1 MKFIYKPAFLSLI
14 IDFLILIIGIF
25 VVLEWFPLTTRTPY
39 DKYADGALF
48 YYGIWVLISYI
59 LGRYKPLHLLKYKIV
74 SFNLIYTTLLTFL
87 IVSFVSFALFKGHYS
102 IYVVF
107 TFTTILYVVFSAFYL
122 LYFILL
128 YAVEYDETPIEV
140 EIRENAVLLPPTA
153 LDSQSFSD
161 LKDTICTFS
170 GQKCFDVLS
179 HHYDLKNGAVY
190 VNF

>member
-1 MKFIYKPAFLSLI
+1 MKLIYKPSFLSLV

-74 SFNLIYTTLLTFL
+74 SFNLIYTTLLTFF

-107 TFTTILYVVFSAFYL
+107 TFTQLFTLYFQLFICYILYCFMLSNMMKYPSKLRFVKMQCSC
-122 LYFILL
+122 
-128 YAVEYDETPIEV
+128 
-140 EIRENAVLLPPTA
+140 R
-153 LDSQSFSD
+153 QSLSTISFND
-161 LKDTICTFS
+161 LKETICTFS
-170 GQKCFDVLS
+170 GKCF
-179 HHYDLKNGAVY
+179 
-190 VNF
+190 